1 MISLWGQSHL
11 FHGITATKRGLGV
24 TKMPMNFKV
33 TFADGTSTKLL
44 GLPDDVTLD
53 GLRAH
58 LFEKTS
64 IAPQDQHGEIRCCT
78 CLLTVRG
85 ERHDAM
91 R

>member
-1 MISLWGQSHL
+1 
-11 FHGITATKRGLGV
+11 
-24 TKMPMNFKV
+24 MPMNFKV

-64 IAPQDQHGEIRCCT
+64 IEPQDQHGKITMILRIKS
-78 CLLTVRG
+78 LGQDSPV
-85 ERHDAM
+85 
-91 R
+91 